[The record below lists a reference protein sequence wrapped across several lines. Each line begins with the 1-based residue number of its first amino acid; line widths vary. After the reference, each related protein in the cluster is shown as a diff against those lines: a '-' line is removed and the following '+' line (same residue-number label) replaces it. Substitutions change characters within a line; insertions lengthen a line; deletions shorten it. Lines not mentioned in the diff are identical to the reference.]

1 MMVTR
6 NEMPMLRLGAA
17 FSWREK
23 VLGDIL
29 SNASCAEEAG
39 VDSIW
44 MPEAWGRDAFMS
56 LAAVARSTHRVKL
69 GTGIVNVYSRSP
81 AALTMSAATLD
92 ELSNGRAIL
101 GLGTSGPGVVERWH
115 GIPYDRPL
123 TRIRETV
130 KIARLALSGAT
141 TNFQGTIFRVSDFK
155 LAMDHPQHKIPIYLA
170 ALGPKMLA
178 LAGEIAD
185 GVLLYLRPL
194 PSIPNAISEILKGV
208 DKAGRQI
215 GDLDVAALL
224 PTAVSENSRDA
235 RDEVAKAIAYYVGG
249 MGTYYRQ
256 LVSESGFESEAAM
269 IRSAWERGDRISATK
284 AVSDRLIDS
293 VAVAG
298 SPDECRKKLGE
309 FRSSGV
315 TLPILSLT
323 AQARGGIMGFC
334 ESIKAVIPE

>member
-1 MMVTR
+1 MK
-6 NEMPMLRLGAA
+6 RLGAA

-23 VLGDIL
+23 ALRDIL
-29 SNASCAEEAG
+29 SNANCAEQAG
-39 VDSIW
+39 VESIW
-44 MPEAWGRDAFMS
+44 MPEAWGRDAFMA
-56 LAAVARSTHRVKL
+56 LAAIARSTQRVKL

-81 AALTMSAATLD
+81 AALAMSVASLD

-101 GLGTSGPGVVERWH
+101 GLGSSGPGVVERWH

-123 TRIRETV
+123 DRIRETV
-130 KIARLALSGAT
+130 KIIRLALSGAAT
-141 TNFQGTIFRVSDFK
+141 DFQGAIFRVSDFK
-155 LAMDHPQHKIPIYLA
+155 LAMDHPQRNIPIYLA

-194 PSIPNAISEILKGV
+194 PSIPNSIDEIRKGAT
-208 DKAGRQI
+208 KAGRQVS
-215 GDLDVAALL
+215 DVDIAALL
-224 PTAVSENSRDA
+224 PTAVSENRRVA

-256 LVSESGFESEAAM
+256 LVSGSGFESEAAM
-269 IRSAWERGDRISATK
+269 IRSAWERGDRVTATK

-298 SPDECRKKLGE
+298 SPDECRRKLEE

-315 TLPILSLT
+315 ALPILSLT
-323 AQARGGIMGFC
+323 VQARGEIMGFC
-334 ESIKAVIPE
+334 ESIKTLMAE